1 MAFFEQRSKNTYAKD
16 AKILFGEPEGSL
28 RQALRLALSREGFES
43 IVDYDR
49 TKSLREALVKGQPD
63 LLILDSE
70 MDKGA
75 ADAMIGEIRH
85 GKLGDNP
92 FVPVIVTIWEPTQE
106 VVRRVASSGAD
117 DIMVKPVSPAQILER
132 IKVLVQARKPF
143 VVTSDYIGPDRRKD
157 DSRQSEIPQIEVPNT
172 LRAKIRG
179 EKIDRTELSRAI
191 DDAQSSINDQKLKR
205 NAFHI
210 AFLIEVVLP
219 EFKKREVSANLL
231 TGLDKLLETARD
243 TASRVKGTKWAHVSD
258 LCSSLI
264 RVTASLRETVEQ
276 PEKKEIGLL
285 KPLSEAIVAALH
297 PDDSSVDFASEINN
311 AVAGYKKR
319 GGAL

>member
-1 MAFFEQRSKNTYAKD
+1 MAFFEQRSKNTYARD

-28 RQALRLALSREGFES
+28 RQALRLALNREGFES
-43 IVDYDR
+43 ISDYDR
-49 TKSLREALVKGQPD
+49 TKSLREALIKDQPD
-63 LLILDSE
+63 LVILDSE

-157 DSRQSEIPQIEVPNT
+157 DSRKSEIPQIEVPNT

-179 EKIDRTELSRAI
+179 EKIDRTELNRSI
-191 DDAQSSINDQKLKR
+191 EEAQNSINDQKLKR

-210 AFLIEVVLP
+210 AFLVEVVLP

-243 TASRVKGTKWAHVSD
+243 TATRVKGTKWAHVSD

-276 PEKKEIGLL
+276 PEKKEIDLL

-297 PDDSSVDFASEINN
+297 PDDSSVDFASEITN

-319 GGAL
+319 GGTL